1 MIFRLINISYLSS
14 NSNYACTRICYNYR
28 MISTCRKIKM
38 YVCLHPTRLY
48 RIDSFRTASCQ
59 APSMPWRAAFSA
71 EPSFHPLWEAI
82 AWMARFPT
90 IPSSSNSR
98 FLSST
103 FVLSKISLS
112 LFRLSSVFLFSFSIS
127 CFWFSLSVMVMVPWG
142 TAEIVVES
150 ALSFYRKSFIN
161 HQSSE
166 PYTSKPTNNNI
177 APTKSQPIKRILS
190 CGLYFRATFFL

>member
-14 NSNYACTRICYNYR
+14 NSNYACTHICYNYR

-38 YVCLHPTRLY
+38 YVCLRPTRLY

-59 APSMPWRAAFSA
+59 APGIPWRAPFSA
-71 EPSFHPLWEAI
+71 EPSFHPLWDAI
-82 AWMARFPT
+82 SWIARFPT

-112 LFRLSSVFLFSFSIS
+112 LFRLFSVFLFNWDIS
-127 CFWFSLSVMVMVPWG
+127 CFWFSLSVMVMVPWA
-142 TAEIVVES
+142 TADLVVVPAFPLTDGMGVFRMPIQS
-150 ALSFYRKSFIN
+150 RK
-161 HQSSE
+161 
-166 PYTSKPTNNNI
+166 NI
-177 APTKSQPIKRILS
+177 K
-190 CGLYFRATFFL
+190 